1 MMGRIVLG
9 LGGTVD
15 HELDWDAAAFQRLVD
30 GYGIHLAEV
39 EDDPPSGVADE
50 RGIALAI
57 LRSMRWARG
66 CECYV
71 ADKAQ
76 LLAFDS
82 RFEHRVTLGGTCVR
96 AALAMD
102 RLGVESMVHLVSIS
116 DEVRERLPE
125 GVAWLCSA
133 EGDSLDPHVIVQYPR
148 GAVVRLAD
156 GMVVAARPN
165 RVILVNDEPNEHMV
179 LSRDL
184 PAALREAPAVLVS
197 GFNTM
202 KSVDELRV
210 RLAELAD
217 MLRGVPRGTPVVYED
232 AGFHDEAMRAVV
244 LEVVPSL
251 AGVHSLNEDEA
262 RHYLGRETDLADPR
276 EVVAMME
283 GLLEILGT
291 PTVMVHTS
299 RYAACIGAEAALYRD
314 AAQAGCVMAST
325 RFACGD
331 RYGRAEHS
339 AIAASPREAIG
350 VALAGAPAVRRAGVL
365 IAPSYEVRA
374 STPTTIGLG
383 DAFIGGVMAHLAAV
397 TREGAGR
404 PKPGPAV

>member
-76 LLAFDS
+76 LPAFDS
-82 RFEHRVTLGGTCVR
+82 RFDHRVTLGGTCVR

-133 EGDSLDPHVIVQYPR
+133 EEDSLDPHVIVQYPR
-148 GAVVRLAD
+148 GAVVRLVD

-217 MLRGVPRGTPVVYED
+217 MLRGVPRGTPV
-232 AGFHDEAMRAVV
+232 
-244 LEVVPSL
+244 
-251 AGVHSLNEDEA
+251 
-262 RHYLGRETDLADPR
+262 PR
-276 EVVAMME
+276 
-283 GLLEILGT
+283 
-291 PTVMVHTS
+291 
-299 RYAACIGAEAALYRD
+299 CIGSAMPPVLKAKKCRKRAFPCTTSPSRDCAARGWSAGSRRRSCWRAPCGKLERCCARSSRMRLSAWAALPP
-314 AAQAGCVMAST
+314 
-325 RFACGD
+325 
-331 RYGRAEHS
+331 GRV
-339 AIAASPREAIG
+339 G
-350 VALAGAPAVRRAGVL
+350 
-365 IAPSYEVRA
+365 
-374 STPTTIGLG
+374 
-383 DAFIGGVMAHLAAV
+383 
-397 TREGAGR
+397 
-404 PKPGPAV
+404 